1 LSSKQKGGHSYAG
14 RNKVKCAKYL
24 AQHRRLKNKIK
35 KLSHYCK
42 YHQNDIS
49 AQKRL
54 DELK

>member
-24 AQHRRLKNKIK
+24 AQHRRIKNKIK